1 MMHTIHSGLKRSMR
15 LAAIAGILA
24 FLSFPVGPG
33 APSGSGVVHWLDT
46 LISYTR

>member
-1 MMHTIHSGLKRSMR
+1 MPTIHSGLQAVD
-15 LAAIAGILA
+15 AARGNRRHRGVPL
-24 FLSFPVGPG
+24 FPVGPG